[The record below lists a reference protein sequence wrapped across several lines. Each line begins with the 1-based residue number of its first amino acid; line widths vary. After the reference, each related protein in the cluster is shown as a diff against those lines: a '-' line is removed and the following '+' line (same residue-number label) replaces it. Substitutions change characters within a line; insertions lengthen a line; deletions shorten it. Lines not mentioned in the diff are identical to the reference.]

1 MTREELTE
9 QEREFMFYVSRMTD
23 EEKQELMELM
33 EALRK
38 RSEKK
43 ED

>member
-1 MTREELTE
+1 MSTEELTE
-9 QEREFMFYVSRMTD
+9 REREFMYYVAKMTD

-33 EALRK
+33 EALKK